1 MSAKY
6 LIRLDDA
13 SEYMDYKK
21 WGPYFELF
29 DRYDVKPIIAVI
41 PFNKDPDM
49 VNEYPDDKF
58 WDKVRFWQEKKY
70 HIAMHGFK
78 HLYTTRKSGV
88 IGLNKTSEFA
98 GIPPEKQEEMLA
110 KGYKIFGDQNIKVD
124 IFVAPGHS
132 FDKNTLR
139 SLRKVTKIRHIS
151 DGFYFNPIQKDG
163 FKWIP
168 QQLWQPQVKSKGVW
182 TICYHPETS
191 DSSSLTILEAFLIS
205 QAKNIIDPFCLDF
218 INIKFE
224 DRVFSFRMKLR
235 FKLSSFARSIMRRPG
250 EA

>member
-1 MSAKY
+1 
-6 LIRLDDA
+6 
-13 SEYMDYKK
+13 
-21 WGPYFELF
+21 
-29 DRYDVKPIIAVI
+29 
-41 PFNKDPDM
+41 
-49 VNEYPDDKF
+49 
-58 WDKVRFWQEKKY
+58 
-70 HIAMHGFK
+70 
-78 HLYTTRKSGV
+78 
-88 IGLNKTSEFA
+88 
-98 GIPPEKQEEMLA
+98 MLA

-139 SLRKVTKIRHIS
+139 SITKVTKIRHIS
-151 DGFYFNPIQKDG
+151 DGFYLNPIQKDG

-168 QQLWQPQVKSKGVW
+168 QQLWQPQMKSKGVW

-218 INIKFE
+218 VNIKFE
-224 DRVFSFRMKLR
+224 DRVFCFRMKLR